1 MVGGEHSDDGNFPAV
16 VFNYECF
23 VTLRRAFLPPT
34 LERIHR
40 ETMEI
45 FIRALLR

>member
-1 MVGGEHSDDGNFPAV
+1 MVGGEISYDGNFQDV
-16 VFNYECF
+16 IFNYDCL
-23 VTLRRAFLPPT
+23 VTFRSAYFPPR
-34 LERIHR
+34 ERIQP